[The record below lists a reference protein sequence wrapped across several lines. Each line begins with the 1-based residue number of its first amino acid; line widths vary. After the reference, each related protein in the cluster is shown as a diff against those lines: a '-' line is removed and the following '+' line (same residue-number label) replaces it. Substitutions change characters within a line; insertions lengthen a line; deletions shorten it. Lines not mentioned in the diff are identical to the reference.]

1 MGWDK
6 GLPGWHLR
14 EYVVSGRGAH
24 PPCPAL
30 RGRAPHPPASR
41 PPRPAS
47 HLGPVPAGVGVPP
60 PRGPPGN
67 THGGGRDPRGVRGR
81 AARGRTA
88 RQPAAC
94 PAVPWCPS
102 HCSGQ
107 RRPPGTVVS
116 FKAVTAGRSP
126 GSGPFSARTRLCRGH
141 SPCPS
146 RHPLLPAFSAG
157 PPSSA
162 LTGQK
167 ALRRLSPVVS
177 LLRSV
182 PSVSLS
188 PQECDAEFL
197 HARPVLVLGRQPGGL
212 ALCALLLEHAPT
224 PRRSPVL

>member
-14 EYVVSGRGAH
+14 EYVVSGRRAH

-67 THGGGRDPRGVRGR
+67 THGGGRGPRGVRGR

-107 RRPPGTVVS
+107 RRPPVQWSQFQGS
-116 FKAVTAGRSP
+116 DRRAFPGLGALLRSDTP
-126 GSGPFSARTRLCRGH
+126 LPGH

-177 LLRSV
+177 LLWSV
-182 PSVSLS
+182 PSVSVS
-188 PQECDAEFL
+188 PG
-197 HARPVLVLGRQPGGL
+197 V
-212 ALCALLLEHAPT
+212 
-224 PRRSPVL
+224 

>member
-1 MGWDK
+1 MSCPAR
-6 GLPGWHLR
+6 PG
-14 EYVVSGRGAH
+14 SSPPSFSAT
-24 PPCPAL
+24 PPCFSP
-30 RGRAPHPPASR
+30 G
-41 PPRPAS
+41 PRPS
-47 HLGPVPAGVGVPP
+47 GS
-60 PRGPPGN
+60 R
-67 THGGGRDPRGVRGR
+67 R
-81 AARGRTA
+81 
-88 RQPAAC
+88 
-94 PAVPWCPS
+94 PS
-102 HCSGQ
+102 PT
-107 RRPPGTVVS
+107 RPPGKHARRWARPTRGAGQGGERPDSTPAGRVPRSALVPVTLLWSAQTARYSGHS

-167 ALRRLSPVVS
+167 ALRRLSHVVS

-197 HARPVLVLGRQPGGL
+197 HARPVLVLGRQPRGL

-224 PRRSPVL
+224 PRQSPVL

>member
-1 MGWDK
+1 M
-6 GLPGWHLR
+6 
-14 EYVVSGRGAH
+14 S
-24 PPCPAL
+24 CPA
-30 RGRAPHPPASR
+30 RPGSSPPSFSATLPCFS
-41 PPRPAS
+41 PGPRPS
-47 HLGPVPAGVGVPP
+47 
-60 PRGPPGN
+60 
-67 THGGGRDPRGVRGR
+67 GGRR
-81 AARGRTA
+81 
-88 RQPAAC
+88 
-94 PAVPWCPS
+94 PS
-102 HCSGQ
+102 PT
-107 RRPPGTVVS
+107 RPPGKHARRWARPTRGAGQGGERPDSTPAGRVPRSALVPVTLLWSAQTARYSGHS

-146 RHPLLPAFSAG
+146 HHPLLPAFSAG